1 MTFRLVTWLIILALM
16 VVQSRK
22 QAIK

>member
-1 MTFRLVTWLIILALM
+1 

-22 QAIK
+22 QWNLSQQP